1 MTQQHLMAS
10 PTTAPAA
17 SSPHGAARLADWVS
31 ANSRLIAM
39 LVSLAGLLLILITL
53 RPYGVPESALN
64 QARQGDPVNQI
75 GFLMAGGLSVL
86 ALATLA
92 DRRILWPAI
101 GLTWTLVLGVLAIS
115 VMITP
120 APDQTMRSVLLTLIA
135 MIVAFTTLAVVPDE
149 RAFRKVFASACLI
162 VLALA
167 YVSVIAMPTLAV
179 HQPFELESQHA
190 GLWRGH
196 YTHKNLA
203 GPIMSV
209 IALFGVYCWRAGD
222 RAIGAIIA
230 VLGTIFVIQT
240 GSKTTLGFLPVAA
253 AIVMLRPLFGSALLV
268 VATHATVL
276 FAAFMLTIG
285 TVLVPAIESFIQ
297 QNTSDPTFTG
307 RTEIWRFAID
317 WMGAKPW
324 FGQGFA
330 NFWLTPT
337 VILQEPNF
345 EENWDIRGVVS
356 GHSNYVDMPLFFGV
370 IGAGIVFW
378 ALLVAPMI
386 DYVRATRRASNH
398 GLADFFMTV
407 VIFMSLLS
415 LMETFFFNRTDSFWL
430 LVVIA
435 VFGLRLLSRT
445 RLKGG

>member
-1 MTQQHLMAS
+1 MAPQQLVHS
-10 PTTAPAA
+10 STTGPDHVRPTATT
-17 SSPHGAARLADWVS
+17 GLAVWV
-31 ANSRLIAM
+31 AGNTRLIAM

-53 RPYGVPESALN
+53 RPYGVPESALT

-75 GFLMAGGLSVL
+75 GFLMAGALSVV

-92 DRRILWPAI
+92 DRRILLPAL
-101 GLTWTLVLGVLAIS
+101 GLTWLLVLVIFAIS
-115 VMITP
+115 VAITP
-120 APDQTMRSVLLTLIA
+120 APDQTLRSVALTLIA
-135 MIVAFTTLAVVPDE
+135 MVVAFTTLAVVPDE
-149 RAFRKVFASACLI
+149 RAFRRVFASACLI
-162 VLALA
+162 VLCLA

-179 HQPFELESQHA
+179 HQGFELESQHA

-209 IALFGVYCWRAGD
+209 IALFGIYCWRAGD

-230 VLGTIFVIQT
+230 ILGTIFVIQT

-253 AIVMLRPLFGSALLV
+253 AIVMLRPLFGSARLV
-268 VATHATVL
+268 VAAHALVL
-276 FAAFMLTIG
+276 LAAFMLTIG
-285 TVLVPAIESFIQ
+285 TVLVPGIESFIQ

-317 WMGAKPW
+317 WMATKPW

-337 VILQEPNF
+337 VMLQEPNF

-356 GHSNYVDMPLFFGV
+356 GHSNYVDMPLLFGV
-370 IGAGIVFW
+370 IGAGIIFW
-378 ALLVAPMI
+378 ALLIAPMI
-386 DYVRATRRASNH
+386 DYVRATRRAANRD
-398 GLADFFMTV
+398 LADFFMTV

-445 RLKGG
+445 RLKSG

>member
-1 MTQQHLMAS
+1 M
-10 PTTAPAA
+10 
-17 SSPHGAARLADWVS
+17 LA
-31 ANSRLIAM
+31 
-39 LVSLAGLLLILITL
+39 SLAGLLLILITL
-53 RPYGVPESALN
+53 RPFGAPDSVLAQGSE
-64 QARQGDPVNQI
+64 GDPVNQI
-75 GFLMAGGLSVL
+75 GFLLAGTLSIVS
-86 ALATLA
+86 LATLA
-92 DRRILWPAI
+92 DRRILLPAI
-101 GLTWTLVLGVLAIS
+101 GIPWALMLVILAIS
-115 VMITP
+115 VLVTP
-120 APDQTMRSVLLTLIA
+120 VPDQTLRSVMLTLIA
-135 MIVAFTTLAVVPDE
+135 MIVAFTTLAVAPDE
-149 RAFRKVFASACLI
+149 RAFRRVFAAAALI

-167 YVSVIAMPTLAV
+167 YVSVIALPTLAI
-179 HQPFELESQHA
+179 HQPYELEAQHA

-209 IALFGVYCWRAGD
+209 LALFGVYCWRAGD
-222 RAIGAIIA
+222 RAVGAVIA
-230 VLGTIFVIQT
+230 MLATIFVIQT
-240 GSKTTLGFLPVAA
+240 GSKTTLGFLPIAA

-268 VATHATVL
+268 VAAHAAIL
-276 FAAFMLTIG
+276 LAAFMLTIG
-285 TVLVPAIESFIQ
+285 TVLVPAIENFIQ
-297 QNTSDPTFTG
+297 QSTSDPTFTG

-317 WMGAKPW
+317 WMAAKPW

-337 VILQEPNF
+337 VTLQEPNF

-356 GHSNYVDMPLFFGV
+356 GHSNYVDMPLLFGF
-370 IGAGIVFW
+370 IGAGVIYWV
-378 ALLVAPMI
+378 LLIAPMI
-386 DYVRATRRASNH
+386 DYVRATQRAANR